1 MATISE
7 HLANPETVRKTADV
21 AIYGGGSLGV
31 LGSAISKLTLS
42 DWGVI
47 IGILVA
53 VLGGIFGALLK
64 LREHRLAVRNIKAEL
79 SEREE
84 RKRYW
89 QRLNDA
95 RPPYFHPSPELRA
108 LEVQDVEEA

>member
-53 VLGGIFGALLK
+53 VLGGIFGAVLK
-64 LREHRLAVRNIKAEL
+64 RRENRLTIRKIEAEL
-79 SEREE
+79 IELEE
-84 RKRYW
+84 RQKYRR
-89 QRLNDA
+89 RLQDA

-108 LEVQDVEEA
+108 MEVQDES